1 MVKVAGKILKPVGIA
16 TGLSAVNTALQAGER
31 NPFDLAGAYITA
43 DPEIATTGRRIRQD
57 PEFRTQYMADILSKP
72 LDEGTYDVMDESF
85 TSYFDGGIVSAL
97 KGVK

>member
-1 MVKVAGKILKPVGIA
+1 V
-16 TGLSAVNTALQAGER
+16 
-31 NPFDLAGAYITA
+31 
-43 DPEIATTGRRIRQD
+43 ATTGRRIRQD